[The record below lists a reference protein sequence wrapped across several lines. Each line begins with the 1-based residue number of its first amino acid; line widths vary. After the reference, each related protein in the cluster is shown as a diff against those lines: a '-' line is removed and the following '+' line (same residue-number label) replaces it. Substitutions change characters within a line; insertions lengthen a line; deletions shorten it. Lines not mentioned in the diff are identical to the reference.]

1 MSFSSKKAAGYIC
14 LACFIAVILTAADI
28 FLMLRGYDWNVH
40 YYSRE
45 YSLSSSILHIAAAVS
60 VVLFLSAVFTLK
72 NEKLSSIQQKTNQFT
87 AFFLVM
93 TGVLT
98 AAFGLYR
105 LYEALSG
112 SYIFRIK
119 YNVWG
124 FAAAPLA
131 IIGGLYFI
139 VTSISKEPAK
149 RRNTIFIYFLIA
161 FMALMVFDTYFSI
174 DTPLNCPP
182 RIIGMIA
189 LLAAMNY
196 MLYEA
201 RFLLNS
207 PAPARYIASS
217 AVALI
222 LCSISFI
229 PLSIFGFVGKMKIT
243 AETLLYLAGVTFT
256 IYVAGRS
263 LSYIKA
269 TADYSAN
276 PTDEVKDKNQVS

>member
-1 MSFSSKKAAGYIC
+1 
-14 LACFIAVILTAADI
+14 
-28 FLMLRGYDWNVH
+28 
-40 YYSRE
+40 
-45 YSLSSSILHIAAAVS
+45 
-60 VVLFLSAVFTLK
+60 
-72 NEKLSSIQQKTNQFT
+72 
-87 AFFLVM
+87 
-93 TGVLT
+93 
-98 AAFGLYR
+98 
-105 LYEALSG
+105 
-112 SYIFRIK
+112 
-119 YNVWG
+119 
-124 FAAAPLA
+124 
-131 IIGGLYFI
+131 
-139 VTSISKEPAK
+139 
-149 RRNTIFIYFLIA
+149 
-161 FMALMVFDTYFSI
+161 
-174 DTPLNCPP
+174 
-182 RIIGMIA
+182 MIA

-269 TADYSAN
+269 TADYSVN